1 MVVFIT
7 TRDNNN
13 IITTKGTVA
22 TRPTLTIS
30 KTLVNIYDWYNNDDM
45 VLIVLGYG
53 RHGLQRW
60 CHINNKTVIIH

>member
-1 MVVFIT
+1 MISPNSNTAKWLIKTSKHLSITSRMVVFIT

-30 KTLVNIYDWYNNDDM
+30 KTLVNIYD
-45 VLIVLGYG
+45 
-53 RHGLQRW
+53 
-60 CHINNKTVIIH
+60 